1 MMLKLNERTATDR
14 HQAVR
19 SEIWCSLNFYDAMTV
34 SPSKPQSSVQAC
46 DWPISQLPGLNSSYQ
61 KLLGEKCEITTTTEL
76 LQKGR
81 TQAQKMMLANV
92 LQTTLRD
99 VSKWVAMAD
108 LARIPSVG
116 CQYCGL
122 LLHAGIGS
130 VTQLAQMPVHRL
142 HQQVLRLHVITL
154 QRRDLCPSV
163 ALVQRW
169 VREARFF

>member
-1 MMLKLNERTATDR
+1 MA
-14 HQAVR
+14 
-19 SEIWCSLNFYDAMTV
+19 V
-34 SPSKPQSSVQAC
+34 SPSKPQRSIQAC
-46 DWPISQLPGLNSSYQ
+46 NWPIAQLPGLTSSNQ
-61 KLLGEKCEITTTTEL
+61 QLLNEKCEITTTTEL

-92 LQTTLRD
+92 LQTTLRE

-116 CQYCGL
+116 CKYCGL

-142 HQQVLRLHVITL
+142 HQQVLRLHVITM

-163 ALVQRW
+163 AVVQRW
-169 VREARFF
+169 VQEAQSF

>member
-1 MMLKLNERTATDR
+1 MA
-14 HQAVR
+14 
-19 SEIWCSLNFYDAMTV
+19 I
-34 SPSKPQSSVQAC
+34 SPSKPQSSISAC
-46 DWPISQLPGLNSSYQ
+46 DWPISQLPGLTSSNQ
-61 KLLGEKCEITTTTEL
+61 KLLSEKCEITTTAEL
-76 LQKGR
+76 LKKGR
-81 TQAQKMMLANV
+81 TQAQKMMLANL
-92 LQTTLRD
+92 LQTTLRE

-142 HQQVLRLHVITL
+142 HQQILRLHVITM

-169 VREARFF
+169 VREAQSF

>member
-1 MMLKLNERTATDR
+1 MLKLNG
-14 HQAVR
+14 HQEHICESCLFRNLLYSKFIYAPM
-19 SEIWCSLNFYDAMTV
+19 AV
-34 SPSKPQSSVQAC
+34 SPSKPQRSIQAC
-46 DWPISQLPGLNSSYQ
+46 DWPIAELPGLTSNNQ
-61 KLLGEKCEITTTTEL
+61 QLLSQKCEITTTTEL

-92 LQTTLRD
+92 LQTTLRE

-108 LARIPSVG
+108 LSRIPSVG
-116 CQYCGL
+116 CKYCGL

-163 ALVQRW
+163 AVVQRW
-169 VREARFF
+169 VQEAQSF